1 MNIGWKR
8 CNISTGL
15 NFAGKLSKCLWYID
29 PHHSKF
35 ASRGIHVPSKFSCFQ
50 GYNDYKKK
58 DPRLSSSELNI
69 CMYVGEL
76 SEILMQPWF
85 SAARFKEPRGDVERN
100 L

>member
-35 ASRGIHVPSKFSCFQ
+35 ASRGIHIPSKFSCFQ
-50 GYNDYKKK
+50 DYNDYKKK
-58 DPRLSSSELNI
+58 RIKEPRLSSSELK
-69 CMYVGEL
+69 MRVGEL
-76 SEILMQPWF
+76 SEILMQLPVL
-85 SAARFKEPRGDVERN
+85 KN
-100 L
+100 